1 MFKVKGYKKVLALKG
16 GFNEWLAANYPTEP
30 K

>member
-1 MFKVKGYKKVLALKG
+1 MLKAKGYTKVLALKG
-16 GFNEWLAANYPTEP
+16 GFNEWLAASYPTEP

>member
-1 MFKVKGYKKVLALKG
+1 MLKNKGYTNVLALKG
-16 GFNEWLAANYPTEP
+16 GFNEWLAANYPAEP